1 MRNKPVEV
9 SLIKFGEMENLQLN
23 PARYVVILGTVN
35 NQMQGLK

>member
-9 SLIKFGEMENLQLN
+9 SLIKFGEMQNLQLIA
-23 PARYVVILGTVN
+23 ARYVVILGTVN